1 MLYFVKKIQ
10 NEREGNFIMPQFV
23 ERRRYRRFEI
33 PGGVVRYKRITA
45 PVLNAGIGGL
55 ALLCKEEFHQGEK
68 LIIQLA
74 APNEDPLNLLS
85 TVMWQ
90 DSIALSSDVI
100 VGLEFMEFGD
110 NKDLNPPEALGVLRR
125 LYARYVKR

>member
-1 MLYFVKKIQ
+1 MS
-10 NEREGNFIMPQFV
+10 QFV

-45 PVLNAGIGGL
+45 PVLIQHFSKPHPVLNVGIGGL
-55 ALLCKEEFHQGEK
+55 AFLCEEEFHQGEK

-74 APNEDPLNLLS
+74 APNEDPLNLRSILR
-85 TVMWQ
+85 WQ

-110 NKDLNPPEALGVLRR
+110 NKDLNPPETLRVLRR
-125 LYARYVKR
+125 LYARYVKG

>member
-1 MLYFVKKIQ
+1 MS
-10 NEREGNFIMPQFV
+10 QFV

-33 PGGVVRYKRITA
+33 PGGVVRYKKITA
-45 PVLNAGIGGL
+45 PVLIQHFSKSHPVLNAGIGGL
-55 ALLCKEEFHQGEK
+55 AFLCEEEFHQGEK

-74 APNEDPLNLLS
+74 APNEDPLNLRSILR
-85 TVMWQ
+85 WQ

-110 NKDLNPPEALGVLRR
+110 NKDSNPPETLRVLRR
-125 LYARYVKR
+125 LYARYVKG